1 MREIFRQ
8 EMQQLGDD
16 LLKQGRETARSMER
30 AAESLKD
37 ANIALA
43 EQVIDADKRIDALE
57 RNLDE
62 MGISLLARQ
71 APVAAD
77 LRTVVSVLRISS
89 TLERMGDLARHVA
102 YVARGRYPERVN
114 SGPVYD
120 LLVNMAEH
128 ATIVGQRV
136 AELLD
141 THDLSLAEKIE
152 EEDNLLDALHHQ
164 SFDFIL
170 DESRDLSRQEIIDT
184 VLLARYM
191 ERYGDHGVSIARR
204 ITFLVTG
211 VLAERDETIRD
222 VAEAAEEQR

>member
-16 LLKQGRETARSMER
+16 LLKQGREAARSMER
-30 AAESLKD
+30 ATESLKD

-114 SGPVYD
+114 SGPVYE
-120 LLVNMAEH
+120 LLVSMAEH
-128 ATIVGQRV
+128 ATVVGQRV

-141 THDLSLAEKIE
+141 THDLSLAERIE
-152 EEDNLLDALHHQ
+152 EEDNILDALHQQ
-164 SFDFIL
+164 SFGLVL
-170 DESRDLSRQEIIDT
+170 DESLDLSRQELIDT
-184 VLLARYM
+184 VLLSRYM
-191 ERYGDHGVSIARR
+191 ERFGDHGVSIARR

-211 VLAERDETIRD
+211 VLAERNESIREI
-222 VAEAAEEQR
+222 AEASEGQS

>member
-1 MREIFRQ
+1 MREIFKQ

-16 LLKQGRETARSMER
+16 LLKQGREAARSMEG
-30 AAESLKD
+30 AAESLKN
-37 ANIALA
+37 ANLALA

-77 LRTVVSVLRISS
+77 LRTVVSALRISS

-114 SGPVYD
+114 SGEVYD
-120 LLVNMAEH
+120 LLVEMAEH
-128 ATIVGQRV
+128 ATIVGHRV

-141 THDLSLAEKIE
+141 SHDLELAERIE
-152 EEDNLLDALHHQ
+152 EEDSILDKLHQ
-164 SFDFIL
+164 KSFSLIL
-170 DESRDLSRQEIIDT
+170 DEKQHMERQELIDT

-211 VLAERDETIRD
+211 IHAERNMSIGD
-222 VAEAAEEQR
+222 VALGYEERQ